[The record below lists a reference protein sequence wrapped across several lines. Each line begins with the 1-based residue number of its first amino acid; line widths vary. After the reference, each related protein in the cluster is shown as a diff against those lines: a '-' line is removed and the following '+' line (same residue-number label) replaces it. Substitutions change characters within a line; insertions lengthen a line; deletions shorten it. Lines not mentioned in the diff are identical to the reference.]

1 MIFPIKSS
9 KLKPHLEECVKYLHS
24 SDKLLSLELSFVVQS
39 QVQADARVY
48 PKVNL
53 LEREFDLFNDDFKQ
67 FSSNLLE
74 GEFDLFND
82 DFKQLSSN
90 LLGGEFDLSHDHF
103 KTTNLAPLLQVK
115 HLKKHNFN
123 TLF

>member
-1 MIFPIKSS
+1 M
-9 KLKPHLEECVKYLHS
+9 
-24 SDKLLSLELSFVVQS
+24 QS
-39 QVQADARVY
+39 QVQADIRVN

-53 LEREFDLFNDDFKQ
+53 FL
-67 FSSNLLE
+67 

-90 LLGGEFDLSHDHF
+90 LLGGEFVLSHDHF

-115 HLKKHNFN
+115 HLKNHNFN
-123 TLF
+123 YLFWPFSFKECLASLIYDENMLRSMIIPGGDDHELMITSEEI

>member
-1 MIFPIKSS
+1 M
-9 KLKPHLEECVKYLHS
+9 
-24 SDKLLSLELSFVVQS
+24 QS

>member
-1 MIFPIKSS
+1 MTSIALCLTVVFLINSS

-39 QVQADARVY
+39 QVQADTRVN

-53 LEREFDLFNDDFKQ
+53 LR
-67 FSSNLLE
+67 

-90 LLGGEFDLSHDHF
+90 LLGGEFVLSHDHF

-123 TLF
+123 SLLWPLLFKECL

>member
-1 MIFPIKSS
+1 M
-9 KLKPHLEECVKYLHS
+9 
-24 SDKLLSLELSFVVQS
+24 QS
-39 QVQADARVY
+39 QVQADTGVY

-53 LEREFDLFNDDFKQ
+53 FLGK
-67 FSSNLLE
+67 
-74 GEFDLFND
+74 FDLFND

-115 HLKKHNFN
+115 HLKKHNIKF
-123 TLF
+123 LFWPLLIIIQRMS